1 MGFFILEICA
11 FSLDACT
18 KAELAG
24 ANRIELCAGPNEG
37 GTTPAYSLIKKACEI
52 LSIPIVPIIRPR
64 GGNFNYS
71 PDEFEMMIEDVKMS
85 KKLGCFG
92 VALGVLNRDNTVDK
106 ERMKKLIQAAAP
118 MQVTFI
124 RAFDLTPDP
133 FEALNDLID
142 VGCNRVLTSGQQL
155 KAENGT
161 NLLKELIQKAGDA
174 ISIMPGSGIN
184 PSNLNILMEST
195 GAFEFHAS
203 ARSVSSNEQLNE
215 FGFGHS
221 VSCHFEAIKQMRN
234 LIDDF
239 TQNNT
244 RD

>member
-1 MGFFILEICA
+1 MGFFNLEICA

-37 GTTPAYSLIKKACEI
+37 GTTPAYSLIKKACEM

-64 GGNFNYS
+64 GGDFNYS
-71 PDEFEMMIEDVKMS
+71 PDEFEMMIEDVKMC

-92 VALGVLNRDNTVDK
+92 VALGVLNSDNTVDK
-106 ERMKKLIQAAAP
+106 ERMKKLIQTATP
-118 MQVTFI
+118 MQITFI

-133 FEALNDLID
+133 FKALNDLIKI
-142 VGCNRVLTSGQQL
+142 GCNRILTSGQQL
-155 KAENGT
+155 KAEDGT
-161 NLLKELIQKAGDA
+161 KLLKELIYKAGDS

-184 PSNLNILMEST
+184 PLNLNILMKST

-203 ARSVSSNEQLNE
+203 ARTMSSNKQLNE
-215 FGFGHS
+215 FGFGNS
-221 VSCHFEAIKQMRN
+221 VSCNTKAIKQMRN
-234 LIDDF
+234 LMDDF
-239 TQNNT
+239 SQNHTHN
-244 RD
+244 